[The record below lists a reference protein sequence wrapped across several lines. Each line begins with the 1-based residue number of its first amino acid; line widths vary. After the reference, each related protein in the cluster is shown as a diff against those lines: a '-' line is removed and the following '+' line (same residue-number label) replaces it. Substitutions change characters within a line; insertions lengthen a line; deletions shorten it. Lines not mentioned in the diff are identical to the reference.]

1 MEKSSVN
8 QINKKIYE
16 KKLTCEKEEK
26 MGLDRQKSSVYFY
39 LHFKKKTLFF
49 KYGMD
54 RKSLKY
60 TIYDLVISPDKKVK
74 NFSSH
79 NSHYT

>member
-49 KYGMD
+49 LNMEW
-54 RKSLKY
+54 
-60 TIYDLVISPDKKVK
+60 IEKV
-74 NFSSH
+74 
-79 NSHYT
+79 

>member
-1 MEKSSVN
+1 M
-8 QINKKIYE
+8 KKN
-16 KKLTCEKEEK
+16 LPA
-26 MGLDRQKSSVYFY
+26 
-39 LHFKKKTLFF
+39 KKKKKWALIGRSPLSIFIFILKRKHFFF

-74 NFSSH
+74 NFCSH